1 MGGEATRATMLRLSM
16 PHADPPTSRERPAV
30 TVVVTTK
37 DRREDLARLLPTVL
51 AQTAD
56 CEVLV
61 IDDASTDG
69 TTELVRERFP
79 EVRLE
84 RSERSLG
91 CVVQRTRAA
100 QLARGSIMV
109 SLDDDAVLPSPH
121 TVEQTLA
128 DFDHPRIGAV
138 AIPFDDVRPPSEV
151 PRQRPPDHD
160 ARWLSDT
167 YIGTAHAVRRDVFL
181 EVGGYRASIGHQV
194 EELDFCLRMLARGY
208 VVRTGRADPLRH
220 LESPK
225 RNFARL
231 LTLTARNELLHGWH
245 NVPLPYLPVRWAKVL
260 VTCAL
265 LAIRWRQPRALAR
278 GVWLGFRDSY
288 RLRSDRRPV
297 PRSVYMVN
305 HDLRKRGPL
314 RLEDVAARLPEARP
328 GGADYADRPDEP
340 LRT

>member
-1 MGGEATRATMLRLSM
+1 MLRFLSM
-16 PHADPPTSRERPAV
+16 EHAKPPTTREHPPA

-37 DRREDLARLLPTVL
+37 DRREELARLLPTVL

-61 IDDASTDG
+61 VDDGSTDG
-69 TTELVRERFP
+69 TSDLVRERFP

-91 CVVQRTRAA
+91 LIVQRTRAA
-100 QLARGSIMV
+100 GLARGPVVV

-121 TVEQTLA
+121 TIEQTLA

-138 AIPFDDVRPPSEV
+138 AIPFDDVRRTGEV
-151 PRQRPPDHD
+151 PLQRPPDTVG
-160 ARWLSDT
+160 RWLLDT

-181 EVGGYRASIGHQV
+181 RVGGYCASLEHQV
-194 EELDFCLRMLARGY
+194 EEIDFCLRMLAEGY
-208 VVRTGRADPLRH
+208 VVRIGRADPLRH

-245 NVPLPYLPVRWAKVL
+245 NVPMPYLPVRWAKVS

-265 LAIRWRQPRALAR
+265 LAARWREPGALAR
-278 GVWLGFRDSY
+278 GVWLGLRDSY
-288 RLRSDRRPV
+288 RLRADRHPV
-297 PRSVYMVN
+297 PRSVYRVN

-314 RLEDVAARLPEARP
+314 RLEQVEGRLPAP
-328 GGADYADRPDEP
+328 APLAAPDTVP
-340 LRT
+340 TGV